1 MSENNSIFDILEAV
15 EQAVDAKVNRELLD
29 AAVAAG
35 DETAY
40 NLIKL
45 LNEFGIVGLNVHKFI
60 TKLQMV
66 IELSDGLKGG
76 KKDVQ

>member
-45 LNEFGIVGLNVHKFI
+45 LNEFGIYGLNVTKFI
-60 TKLQMV
+60 VKLGLLTD
-66 IELSDGLKGG
+66 LSNNLNGG
-76 KKDVQ
+76 KEE